1 MNKDSY
7 TTRDLAEAAVLLLK
21 NFNLL
26 NINEADGICWFTFEN
41 KEKCEELSKNFFYGN
56 VSVNAKSYHEA
67 ITRLKSRIFEIKD
80 KNKHGGSFT

>member
-1 MNKDSY
+1 MNKDNY
-7 TTRDLAEAAVLLLK
+7 VTRDLAEAAVLLLK

-26 NINEADGICWFTFEN
+26 NINENKGICWFTFEN

-56 VSVNAKSYHEA
+56 VPVNAKSYHET

-80 KNKHGGSFT
+80 RKNNAI